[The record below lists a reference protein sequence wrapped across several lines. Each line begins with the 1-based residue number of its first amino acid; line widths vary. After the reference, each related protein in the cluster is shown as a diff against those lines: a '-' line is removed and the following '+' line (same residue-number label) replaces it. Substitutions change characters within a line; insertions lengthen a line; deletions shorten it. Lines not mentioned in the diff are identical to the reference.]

1 MKRLVPIGLLLA
13 ASWQVAW
20 AQEASPTPEPAV
32 TRAVIEDRGAR
43 IEELRV
49 RGELR
54 SVVVTPKGG
63 AAPYEIIT
71 PGGARDVSV
80 DANNLR
86 GAAGKRVWHV
96 FSF

>member
-1 MKRLVPIGLLLA
+1 MKRIASLGLLVA
-13 ASWQVAW
+13 ISSPAAW
-20 AQEASPTPEPAV
+20 AQEATSTPEPAV
-32 TRAVIEDRGAR
+32 QRTVIEDRGAR

-54 SVVVTPKGG
+54 SVVVYPKGG
-63 AAPYEIIT
+63 AAAYEIIT
-71 PGGARDVSV
+71 PSGARDLSV

-96 FSF
+96 LSF